1 LNFTTAIFVTQ
12 DCAKVSFDRL
22 SRRGHLMRVGLGIV
36 FMAAALLAA
45 GTAYAQSIGAPPAIP
60 NSGQHLGKTVPQR
73 DVHPDEHLA
82 MPMFP
87 NDWARNVAQ
96 SGTIE
101 VFEYMP
107 RGQAATTWTEKITLE
122 IHHGSTTLP
131 LDAYQRRA
139 LGQVRENC
147 DGIFEGKLQTGVN
160 NGFPAAY
167 WMLGCKR
174 DRRGNWGELRY
185 TKAIQGGDTLYLL
198 SRAWRTPMYGD
209 QGPPVSSS
217 AVEEARNFL
226 GSAVVCVPSTAQHPC
241 PAGDKSPLGNP

>member
-1 LNFTTAIFVTQ
+1 MRIRLGAVFTAAVIFTA
-12 DCAKVSFDRL
+12 A
-22 SRRGHLMRVGLGIV
+22 
-36 FMAAALLAA
+36 
-45 GTAYAQSIGAPPAIP
+45 TAFAQSISAPAAPP
-60 NSGQHLGKTVPQR
+60 NSGQHLGKSVPQH

-87 NDWARNVAQ
+87 SDWVQSVAQ

-101 VFEYMP
+101 VFEYLP
-107 RGQAATTWTEKITLE
+107 RGQTATTWTEKITLE
-122 IHHGSTTLP
+122 IHHGSNTLP

-174 DRRGNWGELRY
+174 DRRGDWGEMRY

-209 QGPPVSSS
+209 QGPRLPPS
-217 AVEEARNFL
+217 AMEEARSFL
-226 GSAVVCVPSTAQHPC
+226 GSAVVCVPSASQHPC
-241 PAGDKSPLGNP
+241 PAGDKSPLGR